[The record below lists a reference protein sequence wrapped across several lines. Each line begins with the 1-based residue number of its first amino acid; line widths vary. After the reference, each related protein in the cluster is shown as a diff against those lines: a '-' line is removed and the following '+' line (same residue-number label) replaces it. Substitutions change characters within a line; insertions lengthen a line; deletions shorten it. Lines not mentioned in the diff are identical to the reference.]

1 MANQRIKANLI
12 PLCDIY
18 PVIHLAQ
25 YDVSDGTGKQ
35 VEIELYYGTDKF
47 TIPSGSS
54 ITFRGTKRDKTGY
67 SYEITK
73 FSDNVVTVD
82 VKPQMT
88 VLSGTHFAELRISKG
103 NTISNTIKFV
113 MKIDSSALADDT
125 KVSETD
131 LSVIEKA
138 LQASD
143 AAIQAKAEVEQLKA
157 SVEKSEKNAKQSET
171 NASQSATNAQESA
184 ENASTSATT
193 ASTKATE
200 ASTSATKAKESE
212 TNAQESAESAIQTKA
227 EVEQLKKETVEQTK
241 TLTDSA
247 KQEIST
253 VKDAT
258 VSEVTQLKTDT
269 ISDITSIKD
278 RAVEEVTV
286 IKADAKAEADKAKES
301 ETNAKMSET
310 NASNSAK
317 EAKASADSV
326 ANVVSDVSKLKE
338 DTAAL
343 QKRQNVLIGSETG
356 NQISCDDAFA
366 APLCGLHIYGK
377 STQDGTPTPDAP
389 VPIASVGD
397 GGSVVVKVN
406 GRNILDMRKSFK
418 SVKGV
423 GVTYTRNADYS
434 FTRTGTSTDITG
446 NLWLAGDYNIAPFP
460 NGSNVFC
467 TLKKGVKYSITGC
480 VLFTKT
486 QAGAKS
492 ARGTNFTPTED
503 MHITGVR
510 NEEFE
515 VGETYNDI
523 VYPAVYVGEKALQ
536 YEPYREQLLTFPT
549 PNGLPGIPVNSGGNY
564 TDQSGQ
570 QWACDEVDLARG
582 VKVQRVNRLKLD
594 DLPWRYELTPTNK
607 NDTFISTVSASQ
619 YGTDRGF
626 SLCQYAVFDGV
637 AYDIEMAEN
646 CRCYVWINSA
656 TIQFKTGLGV
666 NSLDAF
672 SEWLKARPDASI
684 YYCLATPKRN
694 HAYSC

>member
-12 PLCDIY
+12 PSCDIY

-47 TIPSGSS
+47 TVPSGSS

-184 ENASTSATT
+184 ENASTSAAT

-258 VSEVTQLKTDT
+258 VSEVNQLKTDT
-269 ISDITSIKD
+269 ISDITSIKEGI
-278 RAVEEVTV
+278 VEEVTV
-286 IKADAKAEADKAKES
+286 IKNDAKAEADKAKES
-301 ETNAKMSET
+301 ETNAKLSET

-326 ANVVSDVSKLKE
+326 ATVTSDVEKLKE
-338 DTAAL
+338 DLPNKISKFYASNQGETHITDSDNGKIQDMMLYGKSEQFTTTGKNLLKIRDGTQTLRGVTVTAKDGVVAL
-343 QKRQNVLIGSETG
+343 KGTATETGWTILDIDSFVLDGRYTLSSNSTNIVGVVLASKSFKTVIQHNKPATLENEEVSKICFTITNGKTYDISNVLIQLEKGSE
-356 NQISCDDAFA
+356 A
-366 APLCGLHIYGK
+366 
-377 STQDGTPTPDAP
+377 
-389 VPIASVGD
+389 
-397 GGSVVVKVN
+397 
-406 GRNILDMRKSFK
+406 
-418 SVKGV
+418 
-423 GVTYTRNADYS
+423 
-434 FTRTGTSTDITG
+434 TS
-446 NLWLAGDYNIAPFP
+446 
-460 NGSNVFC
+460 
-467 TLKKGVKYSITGC
+467 
-480 VLFTKT
+480 
-486 QAGAKS
+486 
-492 ARGTNFTPTED
+492 
-503 MHITGVR
+503 
-510 NEEFE
+510 
-515 VGETYNDI
+515 
-523 VYPAVYVGEKALQ
+523 
-536 YEPYREQLLTFPT
+536 YEPYTGGQPS
-549 PNGLPGIPVNSGGNY
+549 PNPDYPRRL
-564 TDQSGQ
+564 
-570 QWACDEVDLARG
+570 
-582 VKVQRVNRLKLD
+582 RVL
-594 DLPWRYELTPTNK
+594 
-607 NDTFISTVSASQ
+607 
-619 YGTDRGF
+619 
-626 SLCQYAVFDGV
+626 
-637 AYDIEMAEN
+637 
-646 CRCYVWINSA
+646 
-656 TIQFKTGLGV
+656 
-666 NSLDAF
+666 
-672 SEWLKARPDASI
+672 
-684 YYCLATPKRN
+684 
-694 HAYSC
+694 

>member
-1 MANQRIKANLI
+1 
-12 PLCDIY
+12 
-18 PVIHLAQ
+18 
-25 YDVSDGTGKQ
+25 
-35 VEIELYYGTDKF
+35 
-47 TIPSGSS
+47 
-54 ITFRGTKRDKTGY
+54 
-67 SYEITK
+67 
-73 FSDNVVTVD
+73 
-82 VKPQMT
+82 
-88 VLSGTHFAELRISKG
+88 
-103 NTISNTIKFV
+103 

-143 AAIQAKAEVEQLKA
+143 SAIQAKAEIEQLKA

-184 ENASTSATT
+184 ESASTSATT

-212 TNAQESAESAIQTKA
+212 TNAQSSAESAIQTKA

-258 VSEVTQLKTDT
+258 VSEVTRLKTDT

-286 IKADAKAEADKAKES
+286 IKDDAKAEADKAKQS
-301 ETNAKMSET
+301 ETNAKLSET

-356 NQISCDDAFA
+356 NPISCDDAFA
-366 APLCGLHIYGK
+366 APMCGLHIYGK

-389 VPIASVGD
+389 VPIVSAGD
-397 GGSVVVKVN
+397 GGSVAVKVTGKN
-406 GRNILDMRKSFK
+406 LIRGINRIYAPSEAIEG
-418 SVKGV
+418 GV
-423 GVTYTRNADYS
+423 RIIN
-434 FTRTGTSTDITG
+434 TDGG
-446 NLWLAGDYNIAPFP
+446 NSRL
-460 NGSNVFC
+460 VFFAVE
-467 TLKKGVKYSITGC
+467 LKKGVQYTIRYNEKLVQGTHIKTKLYLPQNEQYIPNTFIPKQDVDTLGIYLSQIDIGAVEVTDIQLELGSTATAYS
-480 VLFTKT
+480 
-486 QAGAKS
+486 
-492 ARGTNFTPTED
+492 
-503 MHITGVR
+503 
-510 NEEFE
+510 
-515 VGETYNDI
+515 
-523 VYPAVYVGEKALQ
+523 
-536 YEPYREQLLTFPT
+536 PYSEQLLTIPT

-564 TDQSGQ
+564 TEQSGQ
-570 QWACDEVDLARG
+570 QWVCDEVDLARG

-619 YGTDRGF
+619 YGTDRGY

-646 CRCYVWINSA
+646 CRCYVWINSV
-656 TIQFKTGLGV
+656 TLQFKAGSSV

-684 YYCLATPKRN
+684 SYCLTTPIETPLTPAEIADYKALITYAPNTVVYASDDAGIKLDYQRDVN
-694 HAYSC
+694 LVIKNLEDAIASITNT

>member
-12 PLCDIY
+12 PSCDIY

-73 FSDNVVTVD
+73 FTDNVVTVD

-143 AAIQAKAEVEQLKA
+143 AAIQAKAEVEQLKE
-157 SVEKSEKNAKQSET
+157 SVEASEKNAKQSET
-171 NASQSATNAQESA
+171 NASQSATNAQE
-184 ENASTSATT
+184 
-193 ASTKATE
+193 
-200 ASTSATKAKESE
+200 
-212 TNAQESAESAIQTKA
+212 
-227 EVEQLKKETVEQTK
+227 
-241 TLTDSA
+241 
-247 KQEIST
+247 
-253 VKDAT
+253 
-258 VSEVTQLKTDT
+258 
-269 ISDITSIKD
+269 
-278 RAVEEVTV
+278 
-286 IKADAKAEADKAKES
+286 
-301 ETNAKMSET
+301 
-310 NASNSAK
+310 
-317 EAKASADSV
+317 SADSV

-343 QKRQNVLIGSETG
+343 QKHQNVLVGSETG
-356 NQISCDDAFA
+356 NLISCDDAFA

-389 VPIASVGD
+389 VPIVSVGD
-397 GGSVVVKVN
+397 GGNVVVKVN
-406 GRNILDMRKSFK
+406 EANMLEGTKPGVKST
-418 SVKGV
+418 VNGI
-423 GVTYTRNADYS
+423 TYTIYENGILI
-434 FTRTGTSTDITG
+434 TGT
-446 NLWLAGDYNIAPFP
+446 A
-460 NGSNVFC
+460 
-467 TLKKGVKYSITGC
+467 
-480 VLFTKT
+480 TKT
-486 QAGAKS
+486 VTIKLHEDTIHRLTRGIYYLTTSGLSPS
-492 ARGTNFTPTED
+492 AVLNFYYIGEFTSDVQNKQVLLTKDTNFTLLLKISEGATLN
-503 MHITGVR
+503 TTVQVSLTR
-510 NEEFE
+510 NKIN
-515 VGETYNDI
+515 TYS
-523 VYPAVYVGEKALQ
+523 
-536 YEPYREQLLTFPT
+536 PYREQLLTLPT

-570 QWACDEVDLARG
+570 QWTCDEVDLARG

-594 DLPWRYELTPTNK
+594 DLQWRYELTPTNK

-646 CRCYVWINSA
+646 CRCYVWINSV
-656 TIQFKTGLGV
+656 TLQFKAGSGV

-684 YYCLATPKRN
+684 YYCLATPIETPLTPAEIADYKALITYARN
-694 HAYSC
+694 TVVYASDDAGIKLLYQRDVNLVIKNLEDAIASITTA